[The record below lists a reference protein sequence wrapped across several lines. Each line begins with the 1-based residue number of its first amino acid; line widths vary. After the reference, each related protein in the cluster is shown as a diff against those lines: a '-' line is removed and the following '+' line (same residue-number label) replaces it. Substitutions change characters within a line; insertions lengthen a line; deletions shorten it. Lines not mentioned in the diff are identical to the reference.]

1 QNTNTDL
8 YNLVTKVVMNEKTKK
23 DLVNQSEEGRK
34 LCSAFVQ
41 DRIKT
46 GKINL
51 WAPVKKRNLLTWKTS
66 AKVIK
71 VKAKDTII
79 ELKEDRNLFARL
91 AMVCKSRPEIDIQ
104 EAVGLYEFTV
114 VPRSLFARDG
124 TMLHCSC
131 KSALMHI
138 LEKASGPSTNTQ
150 EITAGFKVA
159 IVDGMAEVQSLDK
172 PEWIKNCRDLAEH
185 FTNRLLVKYNDLQ
198 ELHIIFD
205 RYDVPS
211 SLKSATRV
219 KRQGGHVPIYYR
231 ITDSTHIAKVP
242 MKKLLAHS
250 KTKGELTT
258 FLAKNVKDNANGR
271 QVVVAWG
278 TECEATHRDVRHLRS
293 TQEEADTKIILH
305 ALDASA
311 QGATQLSL
319 RRYPDL
325 CSNSCFVTGTAV
337 WVPVMTNL
345 PPAPEA
351 IIQLVRCKCAKSRCS
366 NNRCQCQK
374 AGLVCTDLCL
384 CSEDCQ
390 NEYAESDDEYDEDEV
405 EQEIP

>member
-1 QNTNTDL
+1 
-8 YNLVTKVVMNEKTKK
+8 MNDKKKK

-34 LCSAFVQ
+34 LFSAFVQ

-46 GKINL
+46 GKINP
-51 WAPVKKRNLLTWKTS
+51 WAPVKKHNLTWKTS

-79 ELKEDRNLFARL
+79 ELKEDRKLFARL
-91 AMVCKSRPEIDIQ
+91 VMVCKSRPEIDIQ
-104 EAVGLYEFTV
+104 KAVGLYEFTV

-138 LEKASGPSTNTQ
+138 LEKAGGPSTNTQ

-159 IVDGMAEVQSLDK
+159 IVDGMAEVRSLDK

-205 RYDVPS
+205 RYDAPS
-211 SLKSATRV
+211 SLKSETRV
-219 KRQGGHVPIYYR
+219 KREGDQASIYYH

-250 KTKGELTT
+250 KTEGELTT

-271 QVVVAWG
+271 QVVVA
-278 TECEATHRDVRHLRS
+278 
-293 TQEEADTKIILH
+293 
-305 ALDASA
+305 
-311 QGATQLSL
+311 
-319 RRYPDL
+319 
-325 CSNSCFVTGTAV
+325 
-337 WVPVMTNL
+337 
-345 PPAPEA
+345 
-351 IIQLVRCKCAKSRCS
+351 
-366 NNRCQCQK
+366 
-374 AGLVCTDLCL
+374 
-384 CSEDCQ
+384 
-390 NEYAESDDEYDEDEV
+390 
-405 EQEIP
+405 

>member
-1 QNTNTDL
+1 
-8 YNLVTKVVMNEKTKK
+8 
-23 DLVNQSEEGRK
+23 
-34 LCSAFVQ
+34 
-41 DRIKT
+41 
-46 GKINL
+46 
-51 WAPVKKRNLLTWKTS
+51 
-66 AKVIK
+66 
-71 VKAKDTII
+71 
-79 ELKEDRNLFARL
+79 
-91 AMVCKSRPEIDIQ
+91 MVCKSRPEINIK

-124 TMLHCSC
+124 TMLHSSC
-131 KSALMHI
+131 KSALINI
-138 LEKASGPSTNTQ
+138 LEKAGGPSTNTQ

-219 KRQGGHVPIYYR
+219 KRQGGHAPIYDR

-278 TECEATHRDVRHLRS
+278 TECEATHRDVRHLQS
-293 TQEEADTKIILH
+293 KLEEADTKIINFYMLWMPLLKVLPNSLYILLTQMFLFWLSDGIQICAQTL
-305 ALDASA
+305 ALL
-311 QGATQLSL
+311 QGPAVVVELS
-319 RRYPDL
+319 
-325 CSNSCFVTGTAV
+325 T
-337 WVPVMTNL
+337 
-345 PPAPEA
+345 
-351 IIQLVRCKCAKSRCS
+351 
-366 NNRCQCQK
+366 
-374 AGLVCTDLCL
+374 
-384 CSEDCQ
+384 
-390 NEYAESDDEYDEDEV
+390 
-405 EQEIP
+405 